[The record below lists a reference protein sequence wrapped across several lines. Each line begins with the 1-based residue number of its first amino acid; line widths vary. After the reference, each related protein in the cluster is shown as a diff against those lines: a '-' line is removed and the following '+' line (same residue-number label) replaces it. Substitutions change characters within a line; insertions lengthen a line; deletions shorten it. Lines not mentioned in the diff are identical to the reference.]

1 MLPWPP
7 KYGQPTS
14 GAVTRSFPTSIVPA
28 VLHMWRATPP
38 DLQADDALW
47 RQVRAVMH
55 SRLERAFNEVTE
67 AAAAR
72 EEQLPYLELVRQ
84 LLPRAQALLDAAWP
98 GWAPWEGVVGA
109 VLRAVQRALCNHA
122 LGELEH
128 RLHLL
133 GREQAQQPQQ
143 AQQAQPQQAQQA
155 QQAQPVPVAQP
166 VPMVQ
171 AQAQQAQQV
180 QPVPV
185 AQPVPMMQPQQA
197 QQAQP
202 VPEARAHQPHQPQQA
217 PVDQGQPVAIERA
230 QQPQQVEQVPF
241 EAQQVQQ
248 AQQVLTEQAQQPAVD
263 QGQQGPVQP
272 AAA

>member
-47 RQVRAVMH
+47 RQVRAVLH

-128 RLHLL
+128 RLQLL

-143 AQQAQPQQAQQA
+143 AQQAQQA
-155 QQAQPVPVAQP
+155 
-166 VPMVQ
+166 
-171 AQAQQAQQV
+171 

-241 EAQQVQQ
+241 DAQQAQHAEQVPFEAQQAQQ